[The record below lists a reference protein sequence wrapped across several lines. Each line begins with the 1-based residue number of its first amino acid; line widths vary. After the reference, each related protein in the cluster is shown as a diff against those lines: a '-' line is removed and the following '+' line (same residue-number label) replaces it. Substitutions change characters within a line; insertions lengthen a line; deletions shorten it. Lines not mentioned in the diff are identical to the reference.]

1 MEEYLK
7 TIMKEYLEELSEEE
21 ILELIDNIANPL
33 MRIKLR
39 GILLSLK

>member
-21 ILELIDNIANPL
+21 MLKLIDDISNPL

-39 GILLSLK
+39 RILLSLK

>member
-7 TIMKEYLEELSEEE
+7 TIIKEYLEELSEEE
-21 ILELIDNIANPL
+21 ILELIDDIANPL

-39 GILLSLK
+39 GVLLSLK